1 MDWVPLILSIIGGA
15 AGGNLIPTII
25 KNLNL
30 SPALR
35 SIIGAIGGGLGGSF
49 AAGAVGVE
57 PGAGLDLQAILATL
71 GGGLG
76 GGGIVTAIVGL
87 IKNAMSK

>member
-35 SIIGAIGGGLGGSF
+35 SIIGAIGGG
-49 AAGAVGVE
+49 
-57 PGAGLDLQAILATL
+57 
-71 GGGLG
+71 
-76 GGGIVTAIVGL
+76 GIVTAIVGL